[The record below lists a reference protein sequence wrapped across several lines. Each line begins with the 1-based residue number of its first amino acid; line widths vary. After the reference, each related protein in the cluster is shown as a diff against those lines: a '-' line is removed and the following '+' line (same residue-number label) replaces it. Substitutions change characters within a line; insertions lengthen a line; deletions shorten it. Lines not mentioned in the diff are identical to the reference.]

1 MHRANVAVLADN
13 NPDTQKNRNC
23 SSSTP
28 HLMGHGPG
36 RLVKT
41 RGRPHGHDGSS
52 SISSGSTPQLMGS
65 GPGRPVKTHGPPHG
79 PIAARPGPSN
89 FQRMGRGPARPI
101 KISELLHRDQC
112 RFPVECPGLRSRPSL
127 PNLVTIARF
136 RHVRSK
142 LARSSPGRSR
152 GRSSICLLYTSPSP
166 RDLSTSR
173 MPSSA

>member
-1 MHRANVAVLADN
+1 MLPASPRRQGVSSVHPQRYQGFNPTFSQGIILYYTRGDLPEMHCANVAVLADN

-127 PNLVTIARF
+127 PNLVTIAR
-136 RHVRSK
+136 S
-142 LARSSPGRSR
+142 
-152 GRSSICLLYTSPSP
+152 
-166 RDLSTSR
+166 
-173 MPSSA
+173 